1 MNRLRIVQIILLIL
15 YLGMLAFFT
24 YECFQT
30 GASASKQ
37 AGNFANAVAKV
48 EEAITKKPIV
58 VDNNYR
64 TMVSKVFGHYGYFCI
79 LGLVSILF
87 YMTFTK
93 LKVYMRFI
101 IHLAVGI
108 SFAFLSEFIAEA
120 LTEGRTAS
128 IVDVGIDSL
137 GLITLSGLFII
148 TYYVVIVIKK
158 KKEKKSSDELSM

>member
-48 EEAITKKPIV
+48 EEAITKKPV
-58 VDNNYR
+58 VIDNNYR
-64 TMVSKVFGHYGYFCI
+64 TMVSKLFGHYGYFCI

-93 LKVYMRFI
+93 LKVYIRFI
-101 IHLAVGI
+101 IHLVVGI

-120 LTEGRTAS
+120 LTEGRNAS
-128 IVDVGIDSL
+128 INDVGIDTL

-148 TYYVVIVIKK
+148 IYYIVYFVKK